1 MRASDLPTA
10 RAAFE
15 GQALDPAGGADAA
28 AIAAEDGEPGPQAPA
43 FSWQGPS
50 GAERPLV
57 FASPHSGRQ
66 YPPSMRAALT
76 VPLIDLRRTEDAFVD
91 ELFEPAALVGASV
104 MRARY
109 ARAYVD
115 LNRDAAELD
124 PTMFSDGTPRP
135 CGIPGARV
143 QAGLGSLP
151 RVGASGRNI
160 YAHRLS
166 RVEGEARLAR
176 VHDAYHRRLRD
187 ELHRLRRVHGEAFLI
202 DCHSMPSSQP
212 GRRGLAE
219 IVLGDRFGS
228 SCCGRLTSAA
238 ERAFRRLGYKVARNA
253 PYAGGYTTRQ
263 YGRPRSGIHAL
274 QIEIRRDLYMDE
286 TLVRKTAG
294 FTSLREDLVTVCD
307 ALARHVG
314 ERLT

>member
-1 MRASDLPTA
+1 MAQP
-10 RAAFE
+10 
-15 GQALDPAGGADAA
+15 P
-28 AIAAEDGEPGPQAPA
+28 
-43 FSWQGPS
+43 FSWFPAEGT
-50 GAERPLV
+50 ERPLI
-57 FASPHSGRQ
+57 FASPHSGNV
-66 YPPSMRAALT
+66 YPPAMRAALT
-76 VPLIDLRRTEDAFVD
+76 VPLIDLRRTEDAHID
-91 ELFEPAALVGASV
+91 ALIRPTTGFGANV
-104 MRARY
+104 LVANF

-115 LNRDAAELD
+115 LNRDATELD
-124 PTMFSDGTPRP
+124 PTMFSDGTPRA

-166 RVEGEARLAR
+166 RAEGEARLAT

-187 ELHRLRRVHGEAFLI
+187 ELHRLRKRHGQAVLI

-228 SCCGRLTSAA
+228 SCCGRLTAAA
-238 ERAFRRLGYKVARNA
+238 ERAFRKLGYKVARNA
-253 PYAGGYTTRQ
+253 PYAGGYITRQ
-263 YGRPRSGIHAL
+263 YGRPRNKVHAL

-286 TLVRKTAG
+286 STIRKTAA
-294 FTSLREDLVTVCD
+294 FANLHDDLMIVFRD
-307 ALARHVG
+307 LAAHVAEAG
-314 ERLT
+314 H

>member
-1 MRASDLPTA
+1 MRATDLPTA
-10 RAAFE
+10 RAV
-15 GQALDPAGGADAA
+15 ALD
-28 AIAAEDGEPGPQAPA
+28 QAPSA
-43 FSWQGPS
+43 EMSPDALTSAPDTTAAPYEWQAPTVR
-50 GAERPLV
+50 ERPLV
-57 FASPHSGRQ
+57 FASPHSGRL
-66 YPPSMRAALT
+66 YPDAMRAALT
-76 VPLIDLRRTEDAFVD
+76 VPLIDLRRTEDAFVN
-91 ELFEPAALVGASV
+91 ELFEPATALGAGVLS
-104 MRARY
+104 ARF

-124 PTMFSDGTPRP
+124 PTMFVDGTPRP

-166 RVEGEARLAR
+166 RSEGEARLAG

-187 ELHRLRRVHGEAFLI
+187 ELHRLRRSHDQVFLI
-202 DCHSMPSSQP
+202 DCHSMPSNQP

-253 PYAGGYTTRQ
+253 PYAGGYTTRT
-263 YGRPRSGIHAL
+263 YGRPRAGLHTL

-286 TLVRKTAG
+286 ALVRKTAG
-294 FTSLREDLVTVCD
+294 FASLRDDIATVCTD
-307 ALARHVG
+307 LARHVG

>member
-1 MRASDLPTA
+1 MRATDLPTA
-10 RAAFE
+10 AA
-15 GQALDPAGGADAA
+15 GSPDTTAATSAARGGEEA
-28 AIAAEDGEPGPQAPA
+28 PFTLQSPHGP
-43 FSWQGPS
+43 
-50 GAERPLV
+50 ERPLV
-57 FASPHSGRQ
+57 FASPHSGRT
-66 YPPSMRAALT
+66 YPDAMRAALG

-91 ELFEPAALVGASV
+91 ELFEPATRIGASV
-104 MRARY
+104 LSARF

-124 PTMFSDGTPRP
+124 PTMFVDGTPRP

-160 YAHRLS
+160 YVHRLS
-166 RVEGEARLAR
+166 RAEGEARLSG
-176 VHDAYHRRLRD
+176 VHDAYHD
-187 ELHRLRRVHGEAFLI
+187 RLRRELARLQRSHGEVFLI
-202 DCHSMPSSQP
+202 DCHSMPSQQP

-228 SCCGRLTSAA
+228 SCCGGLTAAA
-238 ERAFRRLGYKVARNA
+238 ERAFRRLGYRVARNA

-263 YGRPRSGIHAL
+263 YGRPREGLHAL

-286 TLVRKTAG
+286 TLVRKTAA
-294 FTSLREDLVTVCD
+294 FASLRDDLVTVCTD
-307 ALARHVG
+307 LARHVS